1 MLLPFSLFYLPDSVG
16 SRQTISDHWDT
27 LPDDPSLKIVATH
40 SDFESRLKSKSWG
53 IVVDLGVADLLR
65 PEVSNDFTK
74 SQRLLECC
82 PHATR
87 FVVDLRPYVFGP
99 VSMRK
104 DLDAWDAAGKQI
116 AWRLAAHRSR
126 SLLIWEKGFEEAF
139 KPLAVLRESLD
150 LWSGP
155 DLIHHH
161 ENKPQDGGRPHI
173 SRLNQLLGI
182 Q

>member
-1 MLLPFSLFYLPDSVG
+1 MPLPPSLFYLPESVG
-16 SRQTISDHWDT
+16 SRQTISDNWDV
-27 LPDDPSLKIVATH
+27 LPDDPSVEIVGTPY
-40 SDFESRLKSKSWG
+40 DLESRLKSQSWG

-99 VSMRK
+99 VSMCK

-116 AWRLAAHRSR
+116 AWRLAAHRSP
-126 SLLIWEKGFEEAF
+126 SLLIWEKGFEDSLKA
-139 KPLAVLRESLD
+139 LAVLKESLE

-155 DLIHHH
+155 DLIHRH